1 MQTHT
6 GPIFTAPLYPVHTCV
21 YIKVL
26 WGVLSLAN
34 SPTPI
39 LHSYLFTPYPANGCY
54 APLHLLHVLDACIY
68 HVRNHVHVKVFSLCY
83 FTLQG
88 LQH

>member
-6 GPIFTAPLYPVHTCV
+6 GAIVTAPLYPVYMC
-21 YIKVL
+21 ICIEVL
-26 WGVLSLAN
+26 WGVLTLAN
-34 SPTPI
+34 NPTPI
-39 LHSYLFTPYPANGCY
+39 LHSYLYPVNSCY
-54 APLHLLHVLDACIY
+54 APLHLLHVLNACIN
-68 HVRNHVHVKVFSLCY
+68 HVRNHVHVKVFSFCY